1 MNADLVIAGGF
12 REAAEFRAQESL
24 PSRSIV
30 AHRDGLSGRR
40 PTRIHLLPDFFNKRD
55 LPAWRAA
62 LRKLLR
68 VSPKTQILVWNYGA
82 TGFTHV
88 SDVRVDGLGAFMVAA
103 ADSTRPVPLPRVEKV
118 DAVPDTELDGQIP
131 IEEAI
136 IASENEKRGGKDGA
150 GDTTAPPTP
159 APEAAAVLDEPVTPA
174 DPFFEE
180 PAPAKP
186 PTKPRKPRKPKTEPE
201 PASSDEDGFGEF

>member
-40 PTRIHLLPDFFNKRD
+40 PTRIHLLPDFFKKRD

-62 LRKLLR
+62 LRKMLR
-68 VSPKTQILVWNYGA
+68 VSPKTQILVWEYGT

-88 SDVRVDGLGAFMVAA
+88 SDVRLDGLAHFVLRDPG
-103 ADSTRPVPLPRVEKV
+103 STRPVPLPRVEKV
-118 DAVPDTELDGQIP
+118 DAVPDSELAGQIP

-136 IASENEKRGGKDGA
+136 IAAESEKGGKDGA
-150 GDTTAPPTP
+150 EVPVTPEGVSTPEPEVTQPATAPPTP
-159 APEAAAVLDEPVTPA
+159 ARKKSSAKPKAKK
-174 DPFFEE
+174 
-180 PAPAKP
+180 PAPA
-186 PTKPRKPRKPKTEPE
+186 
-201 PASSDEDGFGEF
+201 DDDGFGDF